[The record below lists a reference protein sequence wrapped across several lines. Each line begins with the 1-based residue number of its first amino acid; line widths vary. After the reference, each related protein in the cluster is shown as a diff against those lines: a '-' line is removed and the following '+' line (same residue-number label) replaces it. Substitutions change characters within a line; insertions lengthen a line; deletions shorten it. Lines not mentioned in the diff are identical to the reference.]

1 MREKRE
7 KEKERKK
14 RRSSVRRVNSRRLL
28 AVFVSGLTVSR
39 DGILAADRKKARTVS
54 FVSARTRCSER
65 PRPRHKERRRANFC
79 SSVTVTSTP
88 MLEAEFRSLKRACMS
103 ASACQPDLL
112 STRSLDELKTL

>member
-1 MREKRE
+1 MV
-7 KEKERKK
+7 KEVLSMFNITK
-14 RRSSVRRVNSRRLL
+14 SLL
-28 AVFVSGLTVSR
+28 
-39 DGILAADRKKARTVS
+39 
-54 FVSARTRCSER
+54 
-65 PRPRHKERRRANFC
+65 HKERRRANFC